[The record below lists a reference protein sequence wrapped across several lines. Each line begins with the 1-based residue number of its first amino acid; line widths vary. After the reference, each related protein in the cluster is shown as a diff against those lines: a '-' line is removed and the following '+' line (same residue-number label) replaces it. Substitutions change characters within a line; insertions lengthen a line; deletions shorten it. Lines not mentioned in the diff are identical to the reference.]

1 MQDSRKTKKQLL
13 EEIQDLRRRIRELEN
28 REATSLLLLQNPNS
42 IVMRVDPEGKV
53 LFANDFAQAFFGFSE
68 DELKDR
74 KITRIIFPEYG
85 RTREDFEAL
94 LEETVK
100 NPENYRSLESENI
113 TQNGTTVFTE
123 WTLRAL
129 TDGEGEVTEVLCIG
143 NDITRQKYIEEQ
155 LVKASTTDMVTGLYT
170 RSAFIENFEKEKY
183 RFSRNGKPF
192 SIILGA
198 VTNYKECV
206 DSHGPECGDT
216 TMKKIADT
224 IRESLR
230 MSDVGGRWS
239 SEEFIILLPETN
251 LKGGVVA
258 AEKIK
263 SAVTAAP
270 VVCNGSAIPVS
281 LTLCVGVYD
290 REMKLEDF
298 IDRAYDVL
306 DEIEAGGGGENRVV
320 PIEN

>member
-13 EEIQDLRRRIRELEN
+13 EEIQELRRKIRELEN

-42 IVMRVDPEGKV
+42 IILRIDPTGKV
-53 LFANDFAQAFFGFSE
+53 LFANDFAQAFFGFTE
-68 DELKDR
+68 NELKNR
-74 KITRIIFPEYG
+74 NITRIIFPEHG
-85 RTREDFEAL
+85 RAREDFEAV

-100 NPENYRSLESENI
+100 NPGNYRSFESENI
-113 TQNGTTVFTE
+113 TQNGMNVFTE

-129 TDGEGEVTEVLCIG
+129 TDGEGEVTEILCIG

-155 LVKASTTDMVTGLYT
+155 LVKASTTDLVTGLHT
-170 RSAFIENFEKEKY
+170 RSAFTENFEKEKY

-192 SIILGA
+192 SIILGTI
-198 VTNYKECV
+198 TNYRECV
-206 DSHGPECGDT
+206 DSHGPECGDA
-216 TMKKIADT
+216 MVKKIADT
-224 IRESLR
+224 MRESLR

-251 LKGGVVA
+251 IKGGVVA

-270 VVCNGSAIPVS
+270 IECDGSTIPVS

-298 IDRAYDVL
+298 IDRVYDVL
-306 DEIEAGGGGENRVV
+306 DEIEAAGGGENRVV
-320 PIEN
+320 TIEN